1 MLLDLASHGHQLG
14 LYQDLQCEAV
24 EVLGCNASWE
34 DLGSFKKL
42 RLIHSCIQET
52 LRLNPVLLHASNRE
66 VIHADG
72 LTLPTGQHLPRG
84 TWVGAS
90 TMDVNLDERF
100 YSNPMQYDPRRFL
113 SERQPTESQK
123 IDRLTTTSTF
133 LSFGAGRH
141 SW

>member
-14 LYQDLQCEAV
+14 LYQDLHREAV
-24 EVLGCNASWE
+24 EALGCNASWE

-42 RLIHSCIQET
+42 RLTHSCTQES
-52 LRLNPVLLHASNRE
+52 LRLNPIPLHASNRE

-90 TMDVNLDERF
+90 TIDVNLDERF
-100 YSNPMQYDPRRFL
+100 YPNPMQYDPRRFL
-113 SERQPTESQK
+113 SEGQPTESRK